1 MLTFE
6 CDPQGALE
14 ITVDADGLAEF
25 LSILGRLEPGDH
37 DHLSTPSWGAYPL
50 TEEFPND
57 WPIPVHQ
64 VTIRHVDA
72 EGRLNHG

>member
-14 ITVDADGLAEF
+14 ISVDVDGLAEF
-25 LSILGRLEPGDH
+25 LAILGGLEPGDH
-37 DHLSTPSWGAYPL
+37 DHLFTPSWGADLL

-72 EGRLNHG
+72 EGRLSDG